1 MRRCVLRFCID
12 IPDAKAIAIID
23 AFAARHAYEEQVPG
37 PDGTMIPNPQP
48 KAVFLKERVL
58 EYIRSSAKHAMVAK
72 AARDGERTAAARI
85 EQDTTW

>member
-1 MRRCVLRFCID
+1 MVQFRID
-12 IPDAKAIAIID
+12 IPDAKAVAIID
-23 AFAARHAYEEQVPG
+23 AFAARHAYEDQVPG
-37 PDGTMIPNPQP
+37 PDGVMIPNPQP

-58 EYIRSSAKHAMVAK
+58 DYIRSSAKHAMVAR